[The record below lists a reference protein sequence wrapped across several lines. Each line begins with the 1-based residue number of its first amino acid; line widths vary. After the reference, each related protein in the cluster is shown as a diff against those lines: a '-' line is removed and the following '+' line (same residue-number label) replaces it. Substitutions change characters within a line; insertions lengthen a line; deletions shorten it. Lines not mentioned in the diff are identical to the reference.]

1 MNFKQLELYF
11 ISELSSLYEEEEAK
25 QLFYLVVEHVCGWN
39 RMKLLT
45 HSTESPDPGQM
56 TAYQSILTG
65 LGQGRPLQHILA
77 EAWFYGLKFKVSS
90 AVLIP
95 RPETEELIEW
105 ILETVDHSE
114 DQVSSILDIGTGSG
128 CIAISLK
135 KNLENT
141 EVTALDVSADALSI
155 ARENAIRNEVALN
168 FIQADVLTYS
178 SPVQYDLIVSNP
190 PYITETE
197 RAEMHRN
204 VLEFEPHLA
213 LFVSNENP
221 LIFYKGI
228 ADFALSNLRP
238 KGKMFFEINEYL
250 GQETVDMLKDK
261 GFINIV
267 LKKDMQGKDRMIS
280 CTL

>member
-11 ISELSSLYEEEEAK
+11 ISELSSLYGEEEAK

-39 RMKLLT
+39 RGKLLT
-45 HSTESPDPGQM
+45 CSTESPDPGQM
-56 TAYQSILTG
+56 TAYESILVG
-65 LGQGRPLQHILA
+65 LRQGRPVQHILA
-77 EAWFYGLKFKVSS
+77 EAWFYGLKFKVSG

-105 ILETVDHSE
+105 ILETVNQTE

-128 CIAISLK
+128 CIAITLK
-135 KNLENT
+135 KNLENLA
-141 EVTALDVSADALSI
+141 VTALDVSADALQI
-155 ARENAIRNEVALN
+155 ARENAMNNEVALN
-168 FIQADVLTYS
+168 FIQTDILTYS
-178 SPVQYDLIVSNP
+178 SPIKYDLIVSNP

-197 RAEMHRN
+197 RAEMHQN
-204 VLEFEPHLA
+204 VLQFEPHLA

-221 LIFYKGI
+221 LVFYKGI
-228 ADFALSNLRP
+228 ADFALLNLQP
-238 KGKMFFEINEYL
+238 KGKLFFEINEYL

>member
-11 ISELSSLYEEEEAK
+11 ISELSSLYGKEEAK

-39 RMKLLT
+39 RGKLLT
-45 HSTESPDPGQM
+45 RSTESPDPGQM
-56 TAYQSILTG
+56 TAYESILAG
-65 LGQGRPLQHILA
+65 LRQGRPVQHILA
-77 EAWFYGLKFKVSS
+77 EAWFYGLKFKVSG

-105 ILETVDHSE
+105 ILETVNQTE

-128 CIAISLK
+128 CIAITLK
-135 KNLENT
+135 KNLENLA
-141 EVTALDVSADALSI
+141 VTALDVSADALLI
-155 ARENAIRNEVALN
+155 AKENAMSNEAALN
-168 FIQADVLTYS
+168 FIQADILAYS
-178 SPVQYDLIVSNP
+178 SPLKYDLIVSNP

-197 RAEMHRN
+197 RAEMHQN
-204 VLEFEPHLA
+204 VLQFEPHLA

-228 ADFALSNLRP
+228 ADFALLNLQP
-238 KGKMFFEINEYL
+238 KGRLFFEINEYL

-267 LKKDMQGKDRMIS
+267 LKQDMQGKDRMIS